1 MDGNFLNIIQVQL
14 INLFVQQI
22 PHRKEAMSNLKADIL
37 KLAKGN
43 VYEEHEKFMKNFDPK
58 WRLDENI
65 ILIMCAIALFS
76 PHRAQTVHSDVIKL
90 EQVVLFFFFLF

>member
-1 MDGNFLNIIQVQL
+1 MFCS
-14 INLFVQQI
+14 QQI
-22 PHRKEAMSNLKADIL
+22 PHSQMSNLKADIL

-76 PHRAQTVHSDVIKL
+76 PHRSKTIHSDVIKL
-90 EQVVLFFFFLF
+90 EQV